1 MKEFLLGLRLLAGS
15 GRGNRVRFVL
25 MVAGGAVGVCC
36 LAIVLSI
43 SGILEARDARVAAR
57 EPAMSGPARHGRET
71 SPLALTRDD
80 PYGSR
85 QLTRVFIAPGRTEAA
100 PVPPGLDRPPRPGEF
115 FVSPHLAEILTEQP
129 GLKQRLPGRQ
139 AGVIDRGGVADPD
152 ELFAYIGVRHDHL
165 PDGYRIDSFGKPYVG
180 TPTLEAGSL
189 DIVRFTMVG
198 VVLLPLGVFLAVC
211 ARLSAASRARRLA
224 ALRLVGLSAK
234 GTQRVNAAET
244 VVSAVLAGLCG
255 LGLYLALNQ
264 VGAMVGLPGLK
275 WYPEDGAPSVVTL
288 VACLVGCP
296 LLAWFVSRTGTR
308 DAVRT
313 PLSVRRSAAE
323 RRPARWGFLPLLA
336 GTGIAVGYC
345 VAGATGH
352 APRTTGLSA
361 ILIPAS
367 VILIG
372 AGLALSLPVLAR
384 FLARRVAAST
394 RSFALGLAMRRN
406 EVEAGSALRVATGL
420 VLVVFAASLTQGV
433 LIELDQV
440 YRNDS
445 PEQEYSIQAD
455 QLSDA
460 QIGRMGRI
468 AKVRAQVTATSSWR
482 DLQSERDEPSVD
494 ILIATCGQL
503 AAMTKRLDGCVD
515 GRTQLLRNS
524 QGVVDP
530 QAKPGVVFPVQVRQD
545 GRPRMWKLTVPESI
559 VRVSS
564 YGLSAADDASVLVP
578 PSALPPGS
586 RPEGASII
594 LASRSDTDTV
604 RTVLDGIGAI
614 APVAQVDPVGINIDG
629 IRQVALIKSLL
640 AVGTVLGLVIGV
652 AAYLVA
658 AGDRAVER
666 RGQVTALTLLGTR
679 RRTLRAV

>member
-1 MKEFLLGLRLLAGS
+1 M
-15 GRGNRVRFVL
+15 
-25 MVAGGAVGVCC
+25 
-36 LAIVLSI
+36 
-43 SGILEARDARVAAR
+43 
-57 EPAMSGPARHGRET
+57 
-71 SPLALTRDD
+71 
-80 PYGSR
+80 
-85 QLTRVFIAPGRTEAA
+85 
-100 PVPPGLDRPPRPGEF
+100 
-115 FVSPHLAEILTEQP
+115 AEILAEQP

-152 ELFAYIGVRHDHL
+152 ELFAYIGVRHAHL

-180 TPTLEAGSL
+180 TPTIEEGAL

-244 VVSAVLAGLCG
+244 VVSALLAGLCG
-255 LGLYLALNQ
+255 LGLYLVLNQ
-264 VGAMVGLPGLK
+264 VGARAGLPGLK
-275 WYPEDGAPSVVTL
+275 WYPEDGAPSAVTL

-296 LLAWFVSRTGTR
+296 LLAWFVSRAGTR
-308 DAVRT
+308 DAVGS
-313 PLSVRRSAAE
+313 PLSVRRSAAA
-323 RRPARWGFLPLLA
+323 RRPTRWGFLPLLA
-336 GTGIAVGYC
+336 GTGIAAGYC

-367 VILIG
+367 VVLIG
-372 AGLALSLPVLAR
+372 AGLALSLPVLAQ

-445 PEQEYSIQAD
+445 PEQEYSIQAE

-460 QIGRMGRI
+460 QIRGMGRI
-468 AKVRAQVTATSSWR
+468 AQVRAQVTATASWR
-482 DLQSERDEPSVD
+482 DLQSERNEPSVD
-494 ILIATCGQL
+494 ILIATCDQL
-503 AAMTKRLDGCVD
+503 AAMTERLGGCVD
-515 GRTQLLRNS
+515 GRTQLLRSS
-524 QGVVDP
+524 QGVADP
-530 QAKPGVVFPVQVRQD
+530 QAKPGAVFPVRLRRD
-545 GRPRMWKLTVPESI
+545 GRPHMWKLTVPESV

-604 RTVLDGIGAI
+604 RTVLDGIGAV

-640 AVGTVLGLVIGV
+640 GVGMVLGLIIGV

-666 RGQVTALTLLGTR
+666 RVQVTALTLLGTR
-679 RRTLRAV
+679 RRTLRAVQVAQVVMPLGVGLVLALVTGKLVESSYLVSGGGEVFWDGDGVPLLIGSALGVVGIAALGSLPLIGRRIDPELIRRD